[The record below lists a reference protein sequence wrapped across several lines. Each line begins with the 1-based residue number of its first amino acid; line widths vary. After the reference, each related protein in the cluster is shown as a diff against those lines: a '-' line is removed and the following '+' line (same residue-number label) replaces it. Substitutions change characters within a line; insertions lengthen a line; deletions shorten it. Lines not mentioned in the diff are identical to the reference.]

1 MSKPDNI
8 VKRNPSQTAEKNVFN
23 PSKYY
28 YANIKSEPN
37 DILEP
42 VLQKVYQEKKEDYS
56 VPVYPGK
63 IMSTASTSDLRI
75 ELLLRKDFSLLS
87 PRC

>member
-8 VKRNPSQTAEKNVFN
+8 VKRNPSQTVEKNVFN

-28 YANIKSEPN
+28 YANIKSQPN

-42 VLQKVYQEKKEDYS
+42 VLQKVYQEKKEDS

-63 IMSTASTSDLRI
+63 IMSTASTSDLR
-75 ELLLRKDFSLLS
+75 R
-87 PRC
+87 